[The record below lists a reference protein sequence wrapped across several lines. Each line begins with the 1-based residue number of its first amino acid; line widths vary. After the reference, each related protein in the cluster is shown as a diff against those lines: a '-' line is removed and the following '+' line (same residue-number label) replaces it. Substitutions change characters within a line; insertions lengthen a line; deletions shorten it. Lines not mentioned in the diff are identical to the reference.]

1 MDQLKK
7 IIKECAAGNT
17 KAQGALFKKYAKVL
31 YAVCLRYTKDQT
43 AAEDVLHE
51 GFIKIFM
58 NISSYKG
65 KGSFEGWMRRIMI
78 NTALERYRK
87 NFQMYPVSEVSE
99 NDIGI
104 KANTIV
110 SDISAK
116 DLLELIKQLPDA
128 YKLVFNL
135 YAIDGYSHKEISE
148 KLNISIG
155 TSKSNL
161 SRARKILQTK
171 VKQHFIVPEEKD
183 VRGA

>member
-7 IIKECAAGNT
+7 IIKDCAAGKT
-17 KAQGALFKKYAKVL
+17 EAQEALFKKYAKML
-31 YAVCLRYTKDQT
+31 YGVCMRYTKDQT

-51 GFIKIFM
+51 GFIKIFT

-87 NFQMYPVSEVSE
+87 NFQMYSVSDIPDT
-99 NDIGI
+99 DIGI

-110 SDISAK
+110 SDISAQ
-116 DLLELIKQLPDA
+116 DLLELVKQLPA
-128 YKLVFNL
+128 GYKLVFNM
-135 YAIDGYSHKEISE
+135 YAIDGYTHKEISE

-171 VKQHFIVPEEKD
+171 VKQHFIVPERKN
-183 VRGA
+183 VKGA

>member
-7 IIKECAAGNT
+7 IIKDCAAGKT
-17 KAQGALFKKYAKVL
+17 EAQGVLFKKYAKML
-31 YAVCLRYTKDQT
+31 YGVCIRYTKDQT

-51 GFIKIFM
+51 GFIKIFT
-58 NISSYKG
+58 NISSYKF
-65 KGSFEGWMRRIMI
+65 KGSFEGWMRRIMV

-87 NFQMYPVSEVSE
+87 NFQMYSVSEVSDS
-99 NDIGI
+99 DIGI

-110 SDISAK
+110 SDISAQ
-116 DLLELIKQLPDA
+116 DLLELIKKLPAA
-128 YKLVFNL
+128 YKLVFNM

-148 KLNISIG
+148 ILNISIG

-171 VKQHFIVPEEKD
+171 VRQHFIVPEEKD
-183 VRGA
+183 VKGA